1 MRTRALPVSV
11 VLLALLFA
19 SCGGGQSSSSSP
31 PSPPPPSI
39 TVIDIS
45 KPWATVAPAD
55 VAMDEVKLGRAASD
69 AAAIPR
75 FRSLLVARHG
85 QLVAQNYFGGAQAST
100 LFDVR
105 SVTKSVVSLLT
116 GIALQSGKLS
126 GLQATVGQ
134 YLGAPYILDDGDRA
148 VTVQQLLTMTS
159 RYQWNDGVD
168 YNPWVLSSDHI
179 QFLLDRPQTDPSGT
193 FTYDSAAVNMLGFIL
208 QTAVGEP
215 LPQYADQV
223 LLGPLGVTSAVWEQ
237 LETNMWNGSAG
248 LQLTAQ
254 DMLRVGQLV
263 LQGGKSGNQQLV
275 PQSWIQS
282 ATTPQ
287 FTWRDTYGPQLGTT
301 YGYLWWLAE
310 PPATIAYFAW
320 GYGGQ
325 FVYVVP
331 SLDLVVVATSD
342 WQGLVAEGT
351 DPAVLA
357 ETMLGVVINDVL
369 PAANP

>member
-1 MRTRALPVSV
+1 M
-11 VLLALLFA
+11 
-19 SCGGGQSSSSSP
+19 
-31 PSPPPPSI
+31 
-39 TVIDIS
+39 
-45 KPWATVAPAD
+45 
-55 VAMDEVKLGRAASD
+55 
-69 AAAIPR
+69 
-75 FRSLLVARHG
+75 
-85 QLVAQNYFGGAQAST
+85 
-100 LFDVR
+100 
-105 SVTKSVVSLLT
+105 
-116 GIALQSGKLS
+116 
-126 GLQATVGQ
+126 
-134 YLGAPYILDDGDRA
+134 YLGAPYTLDDGDRA

-208 QTAVGEP
+208 QNAVGEP

-223 LLGPLGVTSAVWEQ
+223 LLRPLGVTSAVWEQ
-237 LETNMWNGSAG
+237 LETNMWNGGAG

-254 DMLRVGQLV
+254 DMLRIGQLV

-275 PQSWIQS
+275 PQGWIQS

-287 FTWRDTYGPQLGTT
+287 FTWRDTYGPQLDTT

-310 PPATIAYFAW
+310 PPATVAYFAW

-351 DPAVLA
+351 DPTLLA
-357 ETMLGVVINDVL
+357 ETMLGVIINDVL